1 MPDNEYDTGEVDWEG
16 VARQAMDDLEQA
28 RLRLLAKEP
37 QETVLDRVDQV
48 LIFMSR
54 HDPMRI
60 YIWTATI
67 CLILITAAN
76 LFSVAMEAKHGR

>member
-1 MPDNEYDTGEVDWEG
+1 MDHNEYDTEAVDWEA
-16 VARQAMDDLEQA
+16 VAKQLQGDLEQA
-28 RLRLLAKEP
+28 RLRLLDREQQP
-37 QETVLDRVDQV
+37 DILDRVDQV

-67 CLILITAAN
+67 CLVLITAAN
-76 LFSVAMEAKHGR
+76 LFSVAMEARHDR

>member
-1 MPDNEYDTGEVDWEG
+1 MDPEEYTEEIDYKAVCDQLQRELEDTK
-16 VARQAMDDLEQA
+16 
-28 RLRLLAKEP
+28 LRLLDHQQP
-37 QETVLDRVDQV
+37 DMLDRVDQV

-67 CLILITAAN
+67 CLVLITAAN
-76 LFSVAMEAKHGR
+76 LFSVAMEAKHGK